1 MTKPPVWG
9 RRSETARSPARP
21 SLFRRKKEL
30 PDTITA
36 AENWSVMETQAQQ
49 APPSNW
55 KAKIALFL
63 TGQTISLFGSC
74 LVQYAIVWY
83 ITLTTQSG
91 IMMMISTLCVFLP
104 QVLISLFSGVWADR
118 YHRKRLIICA
128 DTLTAV
134 STLILAILF
143 LAGQGSLWLI
153 FLVSGIRSIG
163 QGIQTPAVQ
172 AVIPL
177 LVPQDKLMKVNGI
190 NGSVT
195 SMMTLLSPAV
205 SGWLMAVA
213 PLGFIFLIDVITAVI
228 GISILSVQRIPL
240 HQKAREKQ
248 KGGYMDD
255 LKAGLRYVKRSGF
268 IRELLIFYA
277 VFFFLLVP
285 AAQMTP
291 LQVTRTFGD
300 DVWRLTLVEMLFSI
314 GSVAGG
320 VIIAAWGGFRNRI
333 ATIAFACSCF
343 GFCTA
348 LLGIPLNFWV
358 YLAVILVTGVFV
370 PFFSSALTVLLQERI
385 QSDMQG
391 RIFSLLQ
398 IVVTAAMPLGMVLF
412 GPLGD
417 AIPIEVLLLATGLLL
432 VLLGGGIYTH
442 KALRRAGEPVI
453 QEEPPT
459 GESEAETE

>member
-1 MTKPPVWG
+1 MTKPLVWG

-55 KAKIALFL
+55 KTKIALFL

-91 IMMMISTLCVFLP
+91 IMMMISTLCGFLP
-104 QVLISLFSGVWADR
+104 QVLISLFAGVWADR

-248 KGGYMDD
+248 KGGYLDD

-314 GSVAGG
+314 GLGG
-320 VIIAAWGGFRNRI
+320 GWRYHRR
-333 ATIAFACSCF
+333 
-343 GFCTA
+343 
-348 LLGIPLNFWV
+348 LGRFPQPHRHHRLC
-358 YLAVILVTGVFV
+358 
-370 PFFSSALTVLLQERI
+370 
-385 QSDMQG
+385 
-391 RIFSLLQ
+391 
-398 IVVTAAMPLGMVLF
+398 
-412 GPLGD
+412 
-417 AIPIEVLLLATGLLL
+417 LL
-432 VLLGGGIYTH
+432 VLRILHRAAGDPAELLGLSRGDPGDRCVCAFFQFGAHRTAAGAYPVRHAGADIQPAADCGDRRHAAGHGAVRPAGGRDTH
-442 KALRRAGEPVI
+442 RGSTAGDRAAAGASGRRHLHPTRRCAGP
-453 QEEPPT
+453 
-459 GESEAETE
+459 GSR

>member
-1 MTKPPVWG
+1 MTKPLVWG

-55 KAKIALFL
+55 KTKIALFL

-91 IMMMISTLCVFLP
+91 IMMMISTLCGFLP
-104 QVLISLFSGVWADR
+104 QVLISLFAGVWADR

-177 LVPQDKLMKVNGI
+177 LVPQDKLMKVN
-190 NGSVT
+190 
-195 SMMTLLSPAV
+195 
-205 SGWLMAVA
+205 
-213 PLGFIFLIDVITAVI
+213 
-228 GISILSVQRIPL
+228 
-240 HQKAREKQ
+240 
-248 KGGYMDD
+248 
-255 LKAGLRYVKRSGF
+255 
-268 IRELLIFYA
+268 
-277 VFFFLLVP
+277 
-285 AAQMTP
+285 
-291 LQVTRTFGD
+291 
-300 DVWRLTLVEMLFSI
+300 
-314 GSVAGG
+314 
-320 VIIAAWGGFRNRI
+320 
-333 ATIAFACSCF
+333 
-343 GFCTA
+343 
-348 LLGIPLNFWV
+348 
-358 YLAVILVTGVFV
+358 
-370 PFFSSALTVLLQERI
+370 
-385 QSDMQG
+385 
-391 RIFSLLQ
+391 
-398 IVVTAAMPLGMVLF
+398 
-412 GPLGD
+412 
-417 AIPIEVLLLATGLLL
+417 
-432 VLLGGGIYTH
+432 
-442 KALRRAGEPVI
+442 RRAA
-453 QEEPPT
+453 T
-459 GESEAETE
+459 WTT

>member
-1 MTKPPVWG
+1 
-9 RRSETARSPARP
+9 
-21 SLFRRKKEL
+21 
-30 PDTITA
+30 
-36 AENWSVMETQAQQ
+36 
-49 APPSNW
+49 
-55 KAKIALFL
+55 
-63 TGQTISLFGSC
+63 
-74 LVQYAIVWY
+74 
-83 ITLTTQSG
+83 
-91 IMMMISTLCVFLP
+91 
-104 QVLISLFSGVWADR
+104 
-118 YHRKRLIICA
+118 
-128 DTLTAV
+128 
-134 STLILAILF
+134 
-143 LAGQGSLWLI
+143 
-153 FLVSGIRSIG
+153 
-163 QGIQTPAVQ
+163 
-172 AVIPL
+172 
-177 LVPQDKLMKVNGI
+177 
-190 NGSVT
+190 
-195 SMMTLLSPAV
+195 
-205 SGWLMAVA
+205 
-213 PLGFIFLIDVITAVI
+213 
-228 GISILSVQRIPL
+228 
-240 HQKAREKQ
+240 
-248 KGGYMDD
+248 
-255 LKAGLRYVKRSGF
+255 
-268 IRELLIFYA
+268 
-277 VFFFLLVP
+277 
-285 AAQMTP
+285 
-291 LQVTRTFGD
+291 
-300 DVWRLTLVEMLFSI
+300 MLFSI

-417 AIPIEVLLLATGLLL
+417 AVPIEVLLLATGLLL